1 MNCPICDDVKM
12 REVQKGEVLIDICPS
27 CKGVWLDRG
36 ELEKIT
42 AGLKEDRKYYEETF
56 DSYERGYREHPSYK
70 KDYPNSQ
77 SYDPRYY
84 GYKKK
89 KKKTMFD
96 LFEDLF

>member
-1 MNCPICDDVKM
+1 MNCPVCDGVRM
-12 REVQKGEVLIDICPS
+12 REVQKDDVLIDICPN

-56 DSYERGYREHPSYK
+56 DSYERKYREQPTYK
-70 KDYPNSQ
+70 EDYYKNKDPK
-77 SYDPRYY
+77 YY

-96 LFEDLF
+96 LFEDIF